1 MTFQE
6 SEVVNLVVWAALL
19 ASMAFLQRQI
29 RLPRMPLIY
38 AAIFTLMAGHL
49 FTVIED
55 IAFFGL
61 FNVLEHVC
69 YALSGLLFA
78 AGCWLLA
85 RRREEAQP

>member
-1 MTFQE
+1 MFQQ
-6 SEVVNLVVWAALL
+6 SEIVCLALG
-19 ASMAFLQRQI
+19 MAFLTALYFLANQGKLP
-29 RLPRMPLIY
+29 RLPILY
-38 AAIFTLMAGHL
+38 GGVVLLFFAQV
-49 FTVIED
+49 FTVAED
-55 IAFFGL
+55 IAWAPV